1 MSQYVEIFAND
12 FCIDELKCI
21 CEICKNKFTEYAPS
35 NYELVC
41 FMLESGEKRFLPTY
55 GMYGYLDLL
64 DRLLDDWNKSDRIT
78 EVILHKFEEK
88 LQRITPYKAVI
99 SQTRCPLCASQN
111 IHVVQKTMRTNLKVK
126 WLEINVDYFNEI

>member
-1 MSQYVEIFAND
+1 MW
-12 FCIDELKCI
+12 
-21 CEICKNKFTEYAPS
+21 
-35 NYELVC
+35 
-41 FMLESGEKRFLPTY
+41 RFLPTY

-88 LQRITPYKAVI
+88 LQRITPYKVVI

-111 IHVVQKTMRTNLKVK
+111 IHVAQKTMRTNLKVK